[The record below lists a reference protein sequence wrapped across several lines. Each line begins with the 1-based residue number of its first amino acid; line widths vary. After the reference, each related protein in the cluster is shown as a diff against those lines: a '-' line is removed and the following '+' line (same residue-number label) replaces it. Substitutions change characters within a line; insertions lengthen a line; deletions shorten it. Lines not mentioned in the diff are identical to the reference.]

1 MSDGRRNNKIHI
13 RPQDTDQ
20 VQVGTYEV
28 VISLCD
34 RPVPA
39 DISMDIEIAAA
50 LAERNFSKQAFCAIC
65 LSKTEIEF
73 PEKKAEGRNNR
84 RRTAVLERT

>member
-13 RPQDTDQ
+13 RPENTDQ
-20 VQVGTYEV
+20 VQVGPYEI
-28 VISLCD
+28 VIPLCD

-39 DISMDIEIAAA
+39 ESSMDLEIAIT
-50 LAERNFSKQAFCAIC
+50 LAERNFSKQAFCTTC

-73 PEKKAEGRNNR
+73 PEKKAEGRNNG